1 MSLYN
6 FSFGRLKGLLIPL
19 IALLVALLLSSL
31 APTVGQ
37 ADGMPKDAARSAVK
51 DTASDTP
58 TLRGLLKDSVS
69 AESGAVA
76 GRAAGDGV
84 DAQSSEKQRTPLEP
98 LGAFELA
105 RYQYC
110 GRDVDCIIVQNGCCD
125 CAQGGEQAAINKN
138 RLEAFEANFSC
149 LNAEC
154 GEREPARVIS
164 CRDAVVSCIQHK
176 CHHIS
181 SGEFQSSDFK
191 VR

>member
-6 FSFGRLKGLLIPL
+6 FRSGYLKSLMMP
-19 IALLVALLLSSL
+19 LVALLAALLLSFL

-51 DTASDTP
+51 DTASGTP
-58 TLRGLLKDSVS
+58 TLRALLKDSD
-69 AESGAVA
+69 APA
-76 GRAAGDGV
+76 GRAAEEGV
-84 DAQSSEKQRTPLEP
+84 KGQSSEKQRTPQEP

-110 GRDVDCIIVQNGCCD
+110 GRDSDCIIVQNGCCD

-154 GEREPARVIS
+154 GEREPRRVIS
-164 CRDAVVSCIQHK
+164 CRDAVVSCVQHK
-176 CHHIS
+176 CKHIS
-181 SGEFQSSDFK
+181 SEEFQSSDFE